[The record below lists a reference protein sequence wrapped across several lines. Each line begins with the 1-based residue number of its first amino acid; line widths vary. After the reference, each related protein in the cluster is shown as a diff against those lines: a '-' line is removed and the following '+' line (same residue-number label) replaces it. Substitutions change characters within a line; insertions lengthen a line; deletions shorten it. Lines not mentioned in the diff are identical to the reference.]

1 MPILQTVPQLPSN
14 LQLSQS
20 TGVIIAIGLAVLI
33 IIIAVALVIRAR
45 RRSSTAREVR
55 TSVDQ
60 EVPNTENFEDISAPE
75 VDRETTAIPLS
86 EEPIPLSEESYQD
99 LTYSLTSDIAPSS
112 EETKDV
118 IAPRLPQ
125 DTTTIV
131 KGNVNVGAVTASSN
145 QAAEIHTELT
155 ALSYN
160 EAITPNESVIDEQ
173 GLTTKISEVKDDLDS
188 NETLSVILLKCIDIA
203 RSLNRRADLK
213 WIQRELFGSA
223 EWDDAVYL
231 DVSREEVFPP
241 YRLINATMYLNY
253 TRDGDT
259 FPTIEEYPIPMFE
272 NRSVYALEKILEA
285 ANIQNQDFAVLN
297 TPVPAQWPSTA
308 SLGELIP
315 LTVSTKDYLD
325 LLAEVRK
332 QAYNFIKSL

>member
-1 MPILQTVPQLPSN
+1 MSILQTVPQLPSN

-45 RRSSTAREVR
+45 RRSATAQEAR

-60 EVPNTENFEDISAPE
+60 EAPNTESFEEIATPE
-75 VDRETTAIPLS
+75 AFRETTAIPLS
-86 EEPIPLSEESYQD
+86 EASEKEVVPP
-99 LTYSLTSDIAPSS
+99 TSDLFHDLHLEEREQMPAPQ
-112 EETKDV
+112 
-118 IAPRLPQ
+118 LPH
-125 DTTTIV
+125 DTTTII
-131 KGNVNVGAVTASSN
+131 KGNVNVAAVTASAD
-145 QAAEIHTELT
+145 QAAEIHEELT

-160 EAITPNESVIDEQ
+160 EAITPNESVLDQQ
-173 GLTTKISEVKDDLDS
+173 GLTKKISEVKDDLDS

-203 RSLNRRADLK
+203 RSLHRRADLK
-213 WIQRELFGSA
+213 WIHRELFGSV
-223 EWDDAVYL
+223 EWDDADYL

-241 YRLINATMYLNY
+241 YRLINATTYVNY

-259 FPTIEEYPIPMFE
+259 YPTIEEYYQIPVFE
-272 NRSVYALEKILEA
+272 NRSVYALEKILEES
-285 ANIQNQDFAVLN
+285 NIQNEDYVVLN
-297 TPVPAQWPSTA
+297 TPAPAQWPSTA

-315 LTVSTKDYLD
+315 LTFSTKDYLD

-332 QAYNFIKSL
+332 LTYDFIKSL

>member
-1 MPILQTVPQLPSN
+1 MPILQTIPQLPSN
-14 LQLSQS
+14 LQVSQS
-20 TGVIIAIGLAVLI
+20 TGVIIAIGLAILI

-45 RRSSTAREVR
+45 RRSSMVQEVR

-60 EVPNTENFEDISAPE
+60 KAPNTESFEEIAAPE
-75 VDRETTAIPLS
+75 TYPETTAIPLS
-86 EEPIPLSEESYQD
+86 EESHED
-99 LTYSLTSDIAPSS
+99 LAYSPTTSIASSS
-112 EETKDV
+112 EEAKDV

-125 DTTTIV
+125 ETTTII
-131 KGNVNVGAVTASSN
+131 KGNVNVAAVTASAS

-160 EAITPNESVIDEQ
+160 EAITPNESVLDEQ
-173 GLTTKISEVKDDLDS
+173 ALKTKISEVKDDLDS
-188 NETLSVILLKCIDIA
+188 NETLSLILLKCIDIA
-203 RSLNRRADLK
+203 MSLNRRADLK
-213 WIQRELFGSA
+213 WIQRELFGSV

-231 DVSREEVFPP
+231 DISREDVFPT

-253 TRDGDT
+253 TREGET
-259 FPTIEEYPIPMFE
+259 FSTIEEYYQIPLFE

-285 ANIQNQDFAVLN
+285 ANIQNQDYVVLN
-297 TPVPAQWPSTA
+297 TPAPAQWPSTA

-315 LTVSTKDYLD
+315 LTVSIRDYLD

-332 QAYNFIKSL
+332 QANDFINSL

>member
-60 EVPNTENFEDISAPE
+60 EVPNTQNFEDIDAPE
-75 VDRETTAIPLS
+75 VDREPTA
-86 EEPIPLSEESYQD
+86 IPLSEESYQD
-99 LTYSLTSDIAPSS
+99 LTYLPTSDVAPSS

-173 GLTTKISEVKDDLDS
+173 GLTTKINEVKDDLDS

-203 RSLNRRADLK
+203 RSVNRRADLK

-231 DVSREEVFPP
+231 DVSSEQAFPP

-285 ANIQNQDFAVLN
+285 ANMQNQDFVVLN
-297 TPVPAQWPSTA
+297 TPAPVQWPSTA

-332 QAYNFIKSL
+332 QAYDFIKSL

>member
-45 RRSSTAREVR
+45 RRSSRAPEVR

-60 EVPNTENFEDISAPE
+60 EVPNTENFEDIAAPE

-86 EEPIPLSEESYQD
+86 EESYQD
-99 LTYSLTSDIAPSS
+99 LTYSPTSEIAPSS

-131 KGNVNVGAVTASSN
+131 KGNVNVAAVTASSN

-213 WIQRELFGSA
+213 WTQRELFGSA

-231 DVSREEVFPP
+231 DVSREEVFPS
-241 YRLINATMYLNY
+241 YRLINATMYVNY
-253 TRDGDT
+253 TQDGDT

-285 ANIQNQDFAVLN
+285 ANIQNQDFVVLN
-297 TPVPAQWPSTA
+297 TPAPAQWPSTA

-325 LLAEVRK
+325 LLAAVRK
-332 QAYNFIKSL
+332 QAYDFIKSL

>member
-60 EVPNTENFEDISAPE
+60 EVPNTENFEDIDAPE
-75 VDRETTAIPLS
+75 VDREPTA
-86 EEPIPLSEESYQD
+86 IPLSEESYQD
-99 LTYSLTSDIAPSS
+99 LTYLPTSDVAPSS

-173 GLTTKISEVKDDLDS
+173 GLTTKINEVKDDLDS

-203 RSLNRRADLK
+203 RSVNRRADLK

-231 DVSREEVFPP
+231 DVSSEQAFPP

-285 ANIQNQDFAVLN
+285 ANMQNQDFVVLN
-297 TPVPAQWPSTA
+297 TPAPVQWPSTA

-332 QAYNFIKSL
+332 QAYDFIKSL

>member
-1 MPILQTVPQLPSN
+1 
-14 LQLSQS
+14 
-20 TGVIIAIGLAVLI
+20 LAVLI

-60 EVPNTENFEDISAPE
+60 EVPNIENFEDIDAPE

-86 EEPIPLSEESYQD
+86 EESYQD
-99 LTYSLTSDIAPSS
+99 LTYSPTSDIAPSS

-285 ANIQNQDFAVLN
+285 ANMQNQDFAVLN
-297 TPVPAQWPSTA
+297 TPAPAQWPSTA

-332 QAYNFIKSL
+332 QAYDFIKSL

>member
-60 EVPNTENFEDISAPE
+60 DVPNTENFEDIAAPE
-75 VDRETTAIPLS
+75 VDRETTAIS
-86 EEPIPLSEESYQD
+86 LSEESYQD

-131 KGNVNVGAVTASSN
+131 KGNVNVGAVTASSI

-285 ANIQNQDFAVLN
+285 ANMQNQDFAVLN
-297 TPVPAQWPSTA
+297 TPAPAQWPSTA

-332 QAYNFIKSL
+332 QAYDFIKSL